1 MLLPA
6 MSPLHN
12 LIRNEIR
19 RVGPIPFARFM
30 QLALYCPELGYYDRF
45 PHIIGTQGDFY
56 TSVSVGPLFGRLL
69 AARFAA
75 WFRQSGIDRCHVIEC
90 GAHDGRLAR
99 DLIEALRQHEP
110 TLGDQLEYGILE
122 PSPRRKAWQQAT
134 LGPIARQVRWAR
146 DWSEWSDAGIRGV
159 IFANELLDAFPVHRL
174 GWDRARRSWFE
185 WGVAIA
191 DSDTDVGAEDS
202 NVSFNWTRLEPT
214 VSVRHLPIPNL
225 PGTLRDLLPDG
236 FTIEVCP
243 DAVVWWQQAAATLRQ
258 GWLLTFDYGF
268 REEDFFDPGRA
279 RGTLRACSRHR
290 LHDDL
295 LGQPGEQDLT
305 AHVNFTAIER
315 AGVQAGLR
323 TDCWTSQGRFLG
335 ALLAD
340 LSQNPLLRDTWS
352 SIDTRQFQTL
362 THPDHLGA
370 RHQVLVQSRGVF
382 TSTG

>member
-6 MSPLHN
+6 MTPLQIV
-12 LIRNEIR
+12 IRDEIR
-19 RVGPIPFARFM
+19 RIGPIPFARFM

-45 PHIIGTQGDFY
+45 PHNIGAQGDFY

-75 WFRQSGIDRCHVIEC
+75 WFRQSGIDRCRVIEC

-99 DLIEALRQHEP
+99 DLIEALRQHDP
-110 TLGDQLEYGILE
+110 ALGNQLEYGILE
-122 PSPRRKAWQQAT
+122 PSPRRQAWQQDT
-134 LGPIARQVRWAR
+134 LGPIASQVRWAR
-146 DWSEWSDAGIRGV
+146 DWSDWSDAGLRGV
-159 IFANELLDAFPVHRL
+159 IFANELLDALPVHRL

-191 DSDTDVGAEDS
+191 DADADDS
-202 NVSFNWTRLEPT
+202 NDPFVWIRLAP
-214 VSVRHLPIPNL
+214 SNSLRHLPIPDL
-225 PGTLRDLLPDG
+225 PDTLRDLLPDG

-243 DAVVWWQQAAATLRQ
+243 EAVVWWQRAAATLRQ
-258 GWLLTFDYGF
+258 GWLLTFDYGL
-268 REEDFFDPGRA
+268 REEEFFDPGRA
-279 RGTLRACSRHR
+279 RGTLRACSKHR
-290 LHDDL
+290 LQEDL

-323 TDCWTSQGRFLG
+323 TECWTSQGRFLG
-335 ALLAD
+335 GILAD
-340 LSQNPLLRDTWS
+340 LSHNQQLPDTWS

-362 THPDHLGA
+362 THPDHLGT
-370 RHQVLVQSRGVF
+370 RHQVLVQSRGLS